1 MYQAPELWKIK
12 FKQKSK
18 APRSLGKKEGKKQH
32 GASVEDMLW
41 VSEVAVDQQSRNF
54 TGVSQARLKYWIKP
68 FVQLSGCTGKGV
80 FVKQNDYYA
89 GREVK

>member
-1 MYQAPELWKIK
+1 MENKI
-12 FKQKSK
+12 QVEIQGSEE
-18 APRSLGKKEGKKQH
+18 SGKEGRKKQH
-32 GASVEDMLW
+32 GGPVEDMLW
-41 VSEVAVDQQSRNF
+41 VSEVAVDLQSRNS

>member
-1 MYQAPELWKIK
+1 MENKI
-12 FKQKSK
+12 QVEIQGSEE
-18 APRSLGKKEGKKQH
+18 SGKEGRKKQH
-32 GASVEDMLW
+32 GGYVEDMLW
-41 VSEVAVDQQSRNF
+41 VSEVAVDLQSRNS

>member
-1 MYQAPELWKIK
+1 MENKI
-12 FKQKSK
+12 QVEIQGSEE
-18 APRSLGKKEGKKQH
+18 SGKEGTKKQH
-32 GASVEDMLW
+32 GGSVEDMLW
-41 VSEVAVDQQSRNF
+41 VSEVAVDLQSRNS

>member
-1 MYQAPELWKIK
+1 MENKI
-12 FKQKSK
+12 QVEIQGSEE
-18 APRSLGKKEGKKQH
+18 SGKEERKKQH
-32 GASVEDMLW
+32 GGSVEDMLW
-41 VSEVAVDQQSRNF
+41 VSEVAVDLQSRNS

>member
-1 MYQAPELWKIK
+1 MENKI
-12 FKQKSK
+12 QVEIQGSEE
-18 APRSLGKKEGKKQH
+18 SGKEGRKKQH
-32 GASVEDMLW
+32 GGSDEDMLW
-41 VSEVAVDQQSRNF
+41 VSEVAVDLQSRNS

-80 FVKQNDYYA
+80 FGNQNDYYT

>member
-1 MYQAPELWKIK
+1 MENKI
-12 FKQKSK
+12 QVEIQGSEE
-18 APRSLGKKEGKKQH
+18 SGKEGRKKQH
-32 GASVEDMLW
+32 GGSVEDMFW
-41 VSEVAVDQQSRNF
+41 VSEVAVDLQSRNS